1 MDKKTN
7 KIEKEMEGQN
17 LPVIQG
23 DDVSK
28 FILQAIK
35 QNLPVEALEKL
46 FSLYKE
52 VKAEKA
58 KEVFVVALTK
68 FQKQCSIVKKTKDVL
83 NRDGRTVRYQYA
95 PIDSVVEQI
104 RKPLAKNGLSYTWD
118 SEREDQHIKV
128 VCKLTHIGGHSE
140 KSTFDIPIVESQYM
154 SSPQTYATAQ
164 SYAKRYTLLN
174 VLGIATADD
183 DTDARDTDEK
193 DVKSE
198 KAKIVFLLRGLDRP
212 TDTKEQ
218 IVKSVKDLTQLKLE
232 EKNFSEIIS
241 RLQVITSETQGL
253 CK

>member
-7 KIEKEMEGQN
+7 KIEKEIRKQN
-17 LPVIQG
+17 LPAIQG
-23 DDVSK
+23 DDVSR
-28 FILQAIK
+28 FISQAIQ
-35 QNLPVEALEKL
+35 QNLPVEAMEKL

-58 KEVFVVALTK
+58 KELFVMALTK
-68 FQKQCSIVKKTKDVL
+68 FQKECSVIKKTKDVL
-83 NRDGRTVRYQYA
+83 NKDGRSVRYQYA

-128 VCKLTHIGGHSE
+128 VCKLTHINGHSE

-183 DTDARDTDEK
+183 DIDARDTDEK
-193 DVKSE
+193 DVKSK
-198 KAKIVFLLRGLDRP
+198 KAKIVFLLRGLDKP
-212 TDTKEQ
+212 TDTRDQ
-218 IVKSVKDLTQLKLE
+218 IVKSVEDLAQLKLV

-241 RLQVITSETQGL
+241 RLEVVTAEAQGL
-253 CK
+253 